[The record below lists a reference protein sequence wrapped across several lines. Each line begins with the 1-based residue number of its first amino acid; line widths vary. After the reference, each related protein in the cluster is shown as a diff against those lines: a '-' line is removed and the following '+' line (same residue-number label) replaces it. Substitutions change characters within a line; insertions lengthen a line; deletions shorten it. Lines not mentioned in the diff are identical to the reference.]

1 MWLLCELRCE
11 KKNIEIAKTSVSGPG
26 KLGGPWR
33 TDRFFLR
40 DIYDVNLM
48 DLSDITRDVF
58 QLIASVDAKFD
69 RVSWKLQK
77 SGQKYNFS
85 LVWPIENCDRSNPP
99 RNEVNV
105 VEEER
110 GSRQTNKHVDK
121 TVTARLEAG
130 KPSNSTG

>member
-1 MWLLCELRCE
+1 M
-11 KKNIEIAKTSVSGPG
+11 
-26 KLGGPWR
+26 
-33 TDRFFLR
+33 
-40 DIYDVNLM
+40 M

-77 SGQKYNFS
+77 SGQKYNCS

-99 RNEVNV
+99 RNEVNIQ
-105 VEEER
+105 EAEG

-121 TVTARLEAG
+121 TATARLET
-130 KPSNSTG
+130 KKTF